1 MSRKT
6 IFLVF
11 ALIFFSSV
19 TSLAQSL
26 DNAFDNAMKFG
37 VFPRRPHFDAFWN
50 PAKMALSPGREIG
63 FFSVQI
69 PHPFL
74 DISLNGLG
82 AGLTVHKNT
91 FVYFTDRL
99 KMDYSDSGI
108 FYRRDEKTYR
118 LGFAR
123 ALNKNVAMGFSYK
136 KVTGDEIFDVTAF
149 AGIGAVQRSF
159 VQGNGMDLGLAVSL
173 PPLLQVEYLFLDAS
187 THIEQNNNNQT
198 VPSTHVVQM
207 DFFPLKGLALS
218 SQLVLYKDDTLDDK
232 DDFKA
237 GAGYTFKDIF
247 SARVVAGEAG
257 RFSLYGASVFVKN
270 VSLNY
275 DLWKFEIVGDDTQS
289 FFSAVLKF

>member
-11 ALIFFSSV
+11 ALIFFYSV

-63 FFSVQI
+63 FFSVQF
-69 PHPFL
+69 PYL
-74 DISLNGLG
+74 SMDISLNGLG
-82 AGLTVHKNT
+82 AGFTTRKNT

-99 KMDYSDSGI
+99 KIDFADTMFSYHL
-108 FYRRDEKTYR
+108 DEKTYR

-136 KVTGDEIFDVTAF
+136 KVTGDELFDVSAF
-149 AGIGAVQRSF
+149 AGLGAVQKSSM
-159 VQGNGMDLGLAVSL
+159 QGNGMDLGLAVSL
-173 PPLLQVEYLFLDAS
+173 PPMLQVEYLFLDAS

-218 SQLVLYKDDTLDDK
+218 SQAVFYKDDTLDDK

-237 GAGYTFKDIF
+237 GAGYTFKNIF

-257 RFSLYGASVFVKN
+257 RLSLYGASVFVKN
-270 VSLNY
+270 ISLNY
-275 DLWKFEIVGDDTQS
+275 DMWKYDIVGDNTQS
-289 FFSAVLKF
+289 FVSAVLKF